1 MKLNLDKDL
10 LSLDGKPVD
19 NGNMAKVLA
28 NTLASTT
35 QGSVFKF
42 YDWAVKLWNEGE
54 IEIDRSD
61 KMLLM
66 QFVESSMQLTILAKA
81 QIMAEIDKL
90 AE

>member
-1 MKLNLDKDL
+1 LKLNLDKDL